1 MISRSESLKLVK
13 KHVKNR
19 NLVKHMIAVGSIMHG
34 LAENMGEDPV
44 LWESVGILHD
54 IDYEEVGED
63 WEKHGLVSAEM
74 VTDYLPKEALQAIK
88 SHNPQTSVEAKEPLE
103 IALLAADGLSG
114 LLVATALMMP
124 DKKLEQVKVRSIRR
138 KFKDSSFARG
148 VNRDNI
154 LRSTELGYEFDEFL
168 RIGLESMK
176 KVSGELGL

>member
-1 MISRSESLKLVK
+1 MISRNESLKLVK

-19 NLVKHMIAVGSIMHG
+19 NLVKHMIAVGAIMRE
-34 LAENMGEDPV
+34 LAENLGEDTL

-54 IDYEEVGED
+54 IDYEAVGQD

-74 VTDYLPKEALQAIK
+74 VADFLPKEALQAVR
-88 SHNPQTSVEAKEPLE
+88 SHNPQTGVEAKSPLE

-114 LLVATALMMP
+114 LIVATALMMP
-124 DKKLEQVKVRSIRR
+124 DKKIDRVKVRSIKK

-154 LRSTELGYEFDEFL
+154 LRSIELGYEFDEFL
-168 RIGLESMK
+168 RIGLDSMK